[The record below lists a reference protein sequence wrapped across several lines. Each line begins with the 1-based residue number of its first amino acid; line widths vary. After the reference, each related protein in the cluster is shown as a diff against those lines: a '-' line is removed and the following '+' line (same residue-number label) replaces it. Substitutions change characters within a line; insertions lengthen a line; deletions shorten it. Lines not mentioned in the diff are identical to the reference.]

1 VGWGDNRGD
10 DGKGTL
16 GGRYQPVDVYVE
28 KGIRTMKSKN
38 VLIGGAVAGVIAL
51 VCALALVNTLKRSEK
66 RK

>member
-1 VGWGDNRGD
+1 M
-10 DGKGTL
+10 
-16 GGRYQPVDVYVE
+16 DVYVE